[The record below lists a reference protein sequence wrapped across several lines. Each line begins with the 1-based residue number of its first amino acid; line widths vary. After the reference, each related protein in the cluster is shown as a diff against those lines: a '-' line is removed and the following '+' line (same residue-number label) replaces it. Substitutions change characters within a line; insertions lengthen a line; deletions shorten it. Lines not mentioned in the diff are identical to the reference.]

1 MEAGR
6 SEVQGHLWLPSELQ
20 ASLKNIRPYLN
31 LKKFIIPLHYSNK
44 PKYKVP
50 SIFIEEWCRKEKAT
64 LLNQICKTSYQI
76 HYLRTLNT
84 APSLALSRSNFH
96 IQIQSDSEE
105 PRVETYIRI

>member
-31 LKKFIIPLHYSNK
+31 LKKFIITLHYSNK

-50 SIFIEEWCRKEKAT
+50 SIFIEEWWRKEKAT

-84 APSLALSRSNFH
+84 APSLALSLSNFH
-96 IQIQSDSEE
+96 IQIQSDTEE
-105 PRVETYIRI
+105 PRVETYI